1 MNQVQNIPWKRISVE
16 AAAIVASILLAF
28 AIDAWWDDRLDQ
40 QQEDEV
46 LAILLAEFEDN
57 RTELDQTL
65 LTLAKSH
72 NAADQLLMFGGRTF
86 AENDLSFIEQKLD
99 ELYSYRTF
107 DPASGALHSLFG
119 AGNLNLLSNNQL
131 RTLLAGWTGMV
142 MDYKGDEEE
151 LDYLLYRV
159 LGPMLDAIAP
169 LENVEDA
176 APEFFENQLKG
187 AFQDVRFMNAIGN
200 ISYWAEASIEEAKL
214 LGHEID
220 RITKI
225 IKSEIEQ

>member
-99 ELYSYRTF
+99 EL
-107 DPASGALHSLFG
+107 
-119 AGNLNLLSNNQL
+119 
-131 RTLLAGWTGMV
+131 
-142 MDYKGDEEE
+142 
-151 LDYLLYRV
+151 
-159 LGPMLDAIAP
+159 
-169 LENVEDA
+169 
-176 APEFFENQLKG
+176 
-187 AFQDVRFMNAIGN
+187 
-200 ISYWAEASIEEAKL
+200 
-214 LGHEID
+214 
-220 RITKI
+220 
-225 IKSEIEQ
+225 